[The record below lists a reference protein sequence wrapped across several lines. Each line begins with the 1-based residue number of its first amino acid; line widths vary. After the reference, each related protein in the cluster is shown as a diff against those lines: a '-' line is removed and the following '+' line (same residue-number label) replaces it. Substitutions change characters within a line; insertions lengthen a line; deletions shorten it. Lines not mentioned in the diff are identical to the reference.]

1 MKKLPWIIMR
11 LLFLSG
17 VGMIA
22 WSLFPMPVKLISGKL
37 TGDKPEKTVAESD
50 AITSNVLSDSNT
62 IEISEDGFTVIEPET
77 TEESS
82 GKEEKLSEA
91 AVFVPRTDP
100 DQVENTGSYTLP
112 EKAEMKDGSIGVLTI
127 GSQAADTSIGGQAG
141 KRHLQA
147 EIVSCELIN
156 RRGTSHT
163 DFLGLRAEEKLVEVF
178 RDGCCNFF
186 DLLLR

>member
-1 MKKLPWIIMR
+1 MSAFVGKREAPLPAELLYLPLTDEALIEQHLITSER
-11 LLFLSG
+11 KCSPDTLFLN
-17 VGMIA
+17 
-22 WSLFPMPVKLISGKL
+22 
-37 TGDKPEKTVAESD
+37 D
-50 AITSNVLSDSNT
+50 VLC
-62 IEISEDGFTVIEPET
+62 I
-77 TEESS
+77 
-82 GKEEKLSEA
+82 
-91 AVFVPRTDP
+91 
-100 DQVENTGSYTLP
+100 
-112 EKAEMKDGSIGVLTI
+112 SIGSL
-127 GSQAADTSIGGQAG
+127 AADTSIRGKSG